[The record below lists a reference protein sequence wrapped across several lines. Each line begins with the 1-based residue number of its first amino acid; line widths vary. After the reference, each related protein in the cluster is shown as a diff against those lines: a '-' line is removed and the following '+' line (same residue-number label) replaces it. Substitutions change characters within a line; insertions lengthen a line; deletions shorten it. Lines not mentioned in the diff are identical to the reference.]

1 MDLLSPTASDIV
13 GEGGVKGTNK
23 TFDDV
28 VKYSDLLV
36 NPIKISDFNFISSKT
51 LPNNYLEKYSED
63 ELVDNLEDFKKL
75 DRHRVLIEY
84 SNGEVEEYLMKL
96 SSKIY
101 ANQTI
106 YYLECTLNSNIK
118 MYVVYHAL
126 SIDGPKVIEGFATT
140 NIPPDVKK
148 IYLYETECETI
159 LNSVNKLVN
168 TVESSRKK
176 IIKSLNH
183 DNSDVKVLT
192 EDVNLTSTSLNEFI
206 PKCKVQ
212 LQLDPLLNSDKERVS
227 YVNYGESYTLNATLT
242 DTKYGINGADVYYYD
257 EERNQQVSIE
267 YETTFSSNYLSIKV
281 VVPAVKNDINIKITC
296 YAKPQ

>member
-1 MDLLSPTASDIV
+1 M
-13 GEGGVKGTNK
+13 
-23 TFDDV
+23 
-28 VKYSDLLV
+28 
-36 NPIKISDFNFISSKT
+36 NPIEITNFNFISSKT

-84 SNGEVEEYLMKL
+84 SNGEIDEYLMKL

-118 MYVVYHAL
+118 MQIAYHAL
-126 SIDGPKVIEGFATT
+126 SIDGPKVIEGFAIT
-140 NIPPDVKK
+140 NMPPDVNKL
-148 IYLYETECETI
+148 YLYETECETI

-176 IIKSLNH
+176 IIQSLNH

-192 EDVNLTSTSLNEFI
+192 EDVNLNNTSLSAFV
-206 PKCKVQ
+206 PKCKVK
-212 LQLDPLLNSDKERVS
+212 LQPTTMVNYDKEPVS
-227 YVNYGESYTLNATLT
+227 YVNYNSSYTVNATLT
-242 DTKYGINGADVYYYD
+242 NSRYAIKNIDVFYYNDETGDNVNVNGNVTISTDELSAKIVIPVIRTDTNV
-257 EERNQQVSIE
+257 
-267 YETTFSSNYLSIKV
+267 T
-281 VVPAVKNDINIKITC
+281 IT
-296 YAKPQ
+296 YQAKPV